1 MRVYLLYE
9 SSGYDDTYSN
19 HIHSIYLNLGKAQ
32 FVKSELESYSAQI
45 DKCQNCVCSGYCIED
60 CEYEDCENCDEMRIK
75 YAKEHCM
82 IADPYIDKWIQD
94 GEEHT
99 RLKCHN
105 KIIGYGTDYS
115 YRIEEKEVV
124 K

>member
-1 MRVYLLYE
+1 MRIYLLYE

-60 CEYEDCENCDEMRIK
+60 CEYEDCGNCDAMRTE
-75 YAKEHCM
+75 YAKAYCK
-82 IADPYIDKWIQD
+82 IANPYINKWVQ
-94 GEEHT
+94 GQEEYA
-99 RLKCHN
+99 RLDCHN
-105 KIIGYGTDYS
+105 KIIGYGENYS
-115 YRIEEKEVV
+115 YKIEEKEVI